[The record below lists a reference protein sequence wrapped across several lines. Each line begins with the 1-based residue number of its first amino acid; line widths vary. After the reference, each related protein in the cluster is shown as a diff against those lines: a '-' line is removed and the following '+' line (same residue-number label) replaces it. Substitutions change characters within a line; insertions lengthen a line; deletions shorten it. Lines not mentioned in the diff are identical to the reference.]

1 MERTHEIE
9 KADVRIDDMENLT
22 IATITYKGKNY
33 VGDAYCME
41 EDRPYRAKL
50 FGARLAHERAILR
63 FYAEQR
69 REAKKKYLKYSARI
83 FKDNF
88 YSSPDIIN
96 YQYLELKKLYD
107 EFTKY
112 QQLEHKQYKIIAAG
126 IKAQTKS
133 VETIKKIRNKDKLN

>member
-1 MERTHEIE
+1 MEKHEIE
-9 KADVRIDDMENLT
+9 KAEVRIDDMENYI

-33 VGDAYCME
+33 IGDAYCSE

-69 REAKKKYLKYSARI
+69 RAAKKKYLQYSSKI
-83 FKDNF
+83 FKNNF

-96 YQYLELKKLYD
+96 CQYLELKKLYD
-107 EFTKY
+107 EFVKY
-112 QQLEHKQYKIIAAG
+112 QKLEHQQYKIIATN
-126 IKAQTKS
+126 IKAQAKS
-133 VETIKKIRNKDKLN
+133 IETIIKIRNKDKED

>member
-1 MERTHEIE
+1 MEKHEIE
-9 KADVRIDDMENLT
+9 KTEVRIDDMDNYI

-33 VGDAYCME
+33 IGDAYCSE

-69 REAKKKYLKYSARI
+69 RAAKKKYLQYSSKI
-83 FKDNF
+83 FKNKF

-107 EFTKY
+107 EFVKY
-112 QQLEHKQYKIIAAG
+112 QKLEHKQYKIIATN
-126 IKAQTKS
+126 IKAQTNAI
-133 VETIKKIRNKDKLN
+133 ETIIKIRNKDKED

>member
-1 MERTHEIE
+1 MEKHEIE
-9 KADVRIDDMENLT
+9 KAEVRIDDMNNYV

-33 VGDAYCME
+33 IGDAYCSE
-41 EDRPYRAKL
+41 EDRPYCARL

-69 REAKKKYLKYSARI
+69 RAAKKKYLQYSSKI
-83 FKDNF
+83 FKNNF

-107 EFTKY
+107 EFVKY
-112 QQLEHKQYKIIAAG
+112 QKLEHKQYKIIATN
-126 IKAQTKS
+126 IKAQAKS
-133 VETIKKIRNKDKLN
+133 IETIIKIRNKDKED

>member
-1 MERTHEIE
+1 MEKHEIE
-9 KADVRIDDMENLT
+9 KAEVRIDDMNNYV

-33 VGDAYCME
+33 IGDVYCSE
-41 EDRPYRAKL
+41 EDKPYCARL

-69 REAKKKYLKYSARI
+69 RAAKKKYLQYSSKI
-83 FKDNF
+83 FKNNF

-107 EFTKY
+107 EFVKY
-112 QQLEHKQYKIIAAG
+112 QKLEHKQYKIIATN
-126 IKAQTKS
+126 IKAQAKS
-133 VETIKKIRNKDKLN
+133 IETIIKIRNKDKED